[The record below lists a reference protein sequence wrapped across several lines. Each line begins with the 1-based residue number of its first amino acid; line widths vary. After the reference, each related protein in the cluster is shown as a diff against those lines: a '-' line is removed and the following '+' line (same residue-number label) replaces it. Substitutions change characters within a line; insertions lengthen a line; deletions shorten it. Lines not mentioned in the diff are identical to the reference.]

1 MAIPQG
7 ISDNLTKHY
16 PKLINEKVEKV
27 LDILDKI
34 NKGARKVNEV
44 DFCNP
49 LGYILTKALPPG
61 GFLENKMLKYGETV
75 TSFINNVE
83 NKLDPFKRKDE
94 TEEEYKARLIS
105 YQESI
110 EEIRQSLEDIIPDPD
125 LVDIFPGGEGLVKTI
140 NTLNGYLTIAD
151 NSINARVDDKQL
163 IINQITLI
171 RSFSAKLRPFMSP
184 INIATLAIGDKA
196 EELNKKLKDFIKP
209 EQFASDVKIL
219 IQGVKSIDKAITFI
233 QSKINIVNNLL
244 KLLNTLIKIFKF
256 LVKVYKALPIPLAI
270 GTGAAVI
277 SQTTGTVVSK
287 ADRVRQL
294 QENIKDY
301 EDIIRMISNFLS
313 GSVISQI
320 QRIRKEILRLL
331 TELEILYKNLLACP
345 YTNDPLLEQNLQ
357 DAISSLKDN
366 LNTLDNLFPTS
377 KTENI
382 LPTLYYGYQIDI
394 IKEEVVDEGIKLL
407 RRRVIVADQRG
418 ITVYE
423 GDPTYATDDQ
433 ILIKE
438 GQYYINRQGNVGTSG
453 EGNAF
458 PTNQEVI
465 NEMNALGLNPNE
477 VNVNPNDLN

>member
-1 MAIPQG
+1 MISKG
-7 ISDNLTKHY
+7 ISDNLTKNY

-34 NKGARKVNEV
+34 NTGVRKINEI

-61 GFLENKMLKYGETV
+61 GFLENKILKYGTAV
-75 TSFINNVE
+75 TTFINNIE

-94 TEEEYKARLIS
+94 TEEEYKSRLLS
-105 YQESI
+105 YQTTI
-110 EEIRQSLEDIIPDPD
+110 EEIRKSLEDIIPDPD
-125 LVDIFPGGEGLVKTI
+125 LVDIFPGGEGLIKTI
-140 NTLNGYLTIAD
+140 NSLNLALTTTSDTID
-151 NSINARVDDKQL
+151 ARVDDKQL

-171 RSFSAKLRPFMSP
+171 KSFADKLKPFMNP
-184 INIATLAIGDKA
+184 INITTLAIGDKA
-196 EELNKKLKDFIKP
+196 EELNKKLRDFIKP
-209 EQFASDVKIL
+209 EQFASSVKIL

-394 IKEEVVDEGIKLL
+394 IKEEVVDEGITLL

-438 GQYYINRQGNVGTSG
+438 GQYVINKLGNIGLNG
-453 EGNAF
+453 GGNST
-458 PTNQEVI
+458 PSNQDII
-465 NEMNALGLNPNE
+465 NEMNELGLNPNNI
-477 VNVNPNDLN
+477 NVNPNDLD